1 MERWHGSQLRMS
13 SNYLDIARRI
23 VKIIVS
29 PDSAIGFMNGILSVP
44 QDLGYLAYGF
54 LDTDSRYIREN
65 ERIRMVSAIR
75 YGILQNDNF
84 TKTIERVLGVFN
96 KYVPEAKQNEI
107 YSKTMFS
114 IAGRAATNTIVSK
127 KIAEIVAQRAGFVVG
142 LRGGVIG
149 NLLLAGGM
157 SERSIYTSTRLKVY
171 APEVYDVLRPNDYD
185 LLYFFVEPAMQPFVE
200 AIHVRWASGQSAF
213 NTIIDAVDDELTKQ
227 SQQ

>member
-1 MERWHGSQLRMS
+1 
-13 SNYLDIARRI
+13 
-23 VKIIVS
+23 
-29 PDSAIGFMNGILSVP
+29 
-44 QDLGYLAYGF
+44 
-54 LDTDSRYIREN
+54 
-65 ERIRMVSAIR
+65 
-75 YGILQNDNF
+75 
-84 TKTIERVLGVFN
+84 
-96 KYVPEAKQNEI
+96 
-107 YSKTMFS
+107 MFS

-200 AIHVRWASGQSAF
+200 AIHVRWVFGQSAF